1 MKLRTIVAVTL
12 SGAFVAASAAVTGR
26 IDKSNHRCW
35 EEGETPAVTVNI
47 ANSDGVS
54 AEAAV
59 VLSLSTDTWQPAGE
73 YSRKA
78 VVASRDSAS
87 VTFEMPALAPGFYRV
102 KVTVDGA
109 ELPQFNIGYNP
120 TAIVSPADR
129 QPDFS
134 EFWQQALG
142 ELAAV
147 APEYKLTRDPYRSSA
162 DKNVYMVEMKSLPDT
177 VGGEPVVIR
186 GFYSEPVAP
195 GCYPVLITYQ
205 GYDGHGTSPVLSRS
219 YWSLR

>member
-1 MKLRTIVAVTL
+1 
-12 SGAFVAASAAVTGR
+12 
-26 IDKSNHRCW
+26 
-35 EEGETPAVTVNI
+35 
-47 ANSDGVS
+47 
-54 AEAAV
+54 
-59 VLSLSTDTWQPAGE
+59 
-73 YSRKA
+73 
-78 VVASRDSAS
+78 
-87 VTFEMPALAPGFYRV
+87 MPALAPGFYRV

-129 QPDFS
+129 QPDFA

-147 APEYKLTRDPYRSSA
+147 EHEYKLTRDPYRSSA

-195 GCYPVLITYQ
+195 CCYPVLITYQ
-205 GYDGHGTSPVLSRS
+205 GYDGNGTSQVLSRS
-219 YWSLR
+219 